1 MESVAYVGMD
11 VDKEKIAMSVVCGY
25 EPEPRVER
33 IIRNRADA
41 ITKFFTEV
49 ADRYDNLIACYEA
62 GACGFELHRRVTE
75 LDVGCVV
82 VAPSSIPRKAN
93 DRIKTDRRD
102 ARKLA
107 RELRNGNLSPVYV
120 PTRKDEAARDYLRL
134 YEDVKSDLKKTKQR
148 LVHFLNRHE
157 ILCEEGRTWTV
168 KYWKWLRA
176 LKFELPIARE
186 TFDEYIAGVEYLEE
200 RRTRIAEQIEQIAAE
215 PCYEPAVKT
224 LRAFR
229 GIGTLTALSFVLE
242 ISDFRRFARAQQFMA
257 FLGIV
262 PSEHS
267 SGDKR
272 RVGSITKAGNS
283 HLRKLLVEAAWHA
296 RSYSSAQTKK
306 VMRERA
312 GLPVEVVRYADR
324 AGKRLHK
331 KYWRLVHAGRPSQVA
346 VTAVAREL
354 AGFIWGAMVGQTG

>member
-11 VDKEKIAMSVVCGY
+11 VDKEKIVMAVVCGY
-25 EPEPRVER
+25 EPEPRIER
-33 IIRNRADA
+33 VIRNRADA
-41 ITKFFTEV
+41 IAKFFAEV
-49 ADRYDNLIACYEA
+49 SARYENLVACYEA
-62 GACGFELHRRVTE
+62 GACGFELYRRVTE
-75 LDVGCVV
+75 LNVGCVV
-82 VAPSSIPRKAN
+82 VAPSSIPQKAN

-107 RELRNGNLSPVYV
+107 RELRNGNLSPVRV
-120 PTRKDEAARDYLRL
+120 PSRKDETARDYLRL
-134 YEDVKSDLKKTKQR
+134 YEDVKSDLRKTKQR
-148 LVHFLNRHE
+148 LVHFLNRRE
-157 ILCEEGRTWTV
+157 ILYEDGKTWTV

-176 LKFELPIARE
+176 LEFDHPIDRE
-186 TFDEYIAGVEYLEE
+186 TFDEYVAQVGHLEE
-200 RRTRIAEQIEQIAAE
+200 KRTRIAGQIERIAAE
-215 PCYEPAVKT
+215 PCYQSAVKT

-242 ISDFRRFARAQQFMA
+242 IGDFRRFARAQQFMA

-267 SGDKR
+267 SGGKR

-283 HLRKLLVEAAWHA
+283 HLRKLLVESAWHS
-296 RSYSSAQTKK
+296 RRYNAQTKK
-306 VMRERA
+306 VIRDRA
-312 GLPVEVVRYADR
+312 GLPAEVVQYADR

-331 KYWRLVHAGRPSQVA
+331 KYWRLLHAGRPSQVA

-354 AGFIWGAMVGQTG
+354 AGFIWGAMVGQTA

>member
-11 VDKEKIAMSVVCGY
+11 VDKEKIAMAVVCGY
-25 EPEPRVER
+25 EPEARVEQ
-33 IIRNRADA
+33 IVRNQADA
-41 ITKFFTEV
+41 ITKFFAEV
-49 ADRYDNLIACYEA
+49 SARYDNIVACYEA
-62 GACGFELHRRVTE
+62 GACGFELYRRVTE
-75 LDVGCVV
+75 LNVGCVV

-134 YEDVKSDLKKTKQR
+134 YEDVKSELKKGKQR

-157 ILCEEGRTWTV
+157 ILYEEGRTWTV

-176 LKFELPIARE
+176 LNFELPIARE
-186 TFDEYIAGVEYLEE
+186 TFDGYIAGVEYLEE
-200 RRTRIAEQIEQIAAE
+200 RRTRIAEQVERIAAE
-215 PCYEPAVKT
+215 PCYEPKVKT

-229 GIGTLTALSFVLE
+229 GIGTLTALSLVLE
-242 ISDFRRFARAQQFMA
+242 ISDFRRFARAGQFMV
-257 FLGIV
+257 FLGLV

-283 HLRKLLVEAAWHA
+283 HLRKLLVEAARHSRRYISVSPPANCLAQNPGRTSGPSRLPHA
-296 RSYSSAQTKK
+296 HSVTHPAI
-306 VMRERA
+306 
-312 GLPVEVVRYADR
+312 
-324 AGKRLHK
+324 
-331 KYWRLVHAGRPSQVA
+331 KY
-346 VTAVAREL
+346 
-354 AGFIWGAMVGQTG
+354 